1 MCKRTLP
8 IFFSSKDE
16 TKYVASKSKFKTDIP
31 HSFFIAS
38 LAAVV
43 INLPFQSAL
52 AKIYI
57 QMQLKVKFNEM
68 KQSNLSAC
76 LCFQVY

>member
-1 MCKRTLP
+1 MRRNMQLQSLKP
-8 IFFSSKDE
+8 IYHILFF
-16 TKYVASKSKFKTDIP
+16 
-31 HSFFIAS
+31 FFIAS

>member
-16 TKYVASKSKFKTDIP
+16 TKYAASKFKTDIP
-31 HSFFIAS
+31 HSFFFFIAS

>member
-1 MCKRTLP
+1 MRRNMQLQSQ
-8 IFFSSKDE
+8 SSKPI
-16 TKYVASKSKFKTDIP
+16 YHIL
-31 HSFFIAS
+31 FFIAS

-76 LCFQVY
+76 LCLQVY